1 MIDKLNGKCT
11 REEFL
16 YFEWVIFHK
25 VLKGNVFIKTPFDF
39 LGELLAYFEDSGEN
53 VAVLWDVSLVILDR
67 FS

>member
-16 YFEWVIFHK
+16 YFERVIFHK

-39 LGELLAYFEDSGEN
+39 LGELLAHLEDSGEN
-53 VAVLWDVSLVILDR
+53 VAVL
-67 FS
+67 